1 MSLKINDER
10 PVLVDVATSGGPTG
24 EQVLAAVARYTGVA
38 ENKVIVI
45 APMSLY
51 AVRLGADWTPPEAAM
66 STSDITIS
74 FAAGPTL
81 AGYDLP
87 GTPIPTSLI
96 TSLRV
101 SIDV

>member
-10 PVLVDVATSGGPTG
+10 PVLVTVTTSGGPTD
-24 EQVLAAVARYTGVA
+24 EQVIAAVARYTGVA
-38 ENKVIVI
+38 ENQVIVI
-45 APMSLY
+45 ASMAIY
-51 AVRLGADWTPPEAAM
+51 AVRLGADWTPPEAAL

-96 TSLRV
+96 NVLNV
-101 SIDV
+101 GIDV